1 MESASDFESSV
12 QDTEVSSDDM
22 TTINAETHLMFALQK
37 KKLKAKK
44 KFVSSKRTKLE
55 KSFSDRVKEF
65 WKSA

>member
-1 MESASDFESSV
+1 
-12 QDTEVSSDDM
+12 M

-44 KFVSSKRTKLE
+44 KYVSSKRTKLE

-65 WKSA
+65 FKNTRQLCKTVCNKDYRFMVS